1 MRLGRRLQSVDVSIG
16 IPPLSI
22 NGSFRPSTAERNA
35 AWELLVELTSRT
47 TVTSLRRSEGL
58 IGEELASYEQVIE
71 LTRELLRKAGP
82 EVADDHHD
90 GNLTLGLIAMRVL
103 NEVLRPAIA
112 KWQPKLADYEALR
125 PAGVGPLLWEQRWPD
140 ANECRLALTALRT
153 TVRTY
158 VDVLGR
164 IAGTAD
170 LADAAVSLPPSHPA
184 PRSSHKGDLP
194 DGTPRRKMVGWFDA
208 IEGFETLFAIRKGRR
223 DDTLR
228 TTNGDGR
235 ARPRNDDAFVDAKPT
250 VDLSMSVG
258 DVWIDYAADLGD
270 GFDPTMAVAWHV
282 ARPLLDVP
290 HDPDGELPAVPGGGL
305 PRGELLILGGD
316 EIYPY
321 ASRKRYQRQTLL
333 PYVCARDDGTVG
345 RVLAIP
351 GNHDYYGGTRHFE
364 ELFVAHEN
372 DAGAFVPGHG
382 LTLEGQEGGWESAD
396 QRHRWFS
403 TKLPRGW
410 WIWGLD
416 TGLDGSIDE
425 AQRAYFNHVVA
436 TEFSSRD
443 QVVLCTPVPL
453 WQLRQKFPDQYQSL
467 REQIDGWLAPK
478 DGSVAL
484 FVSGDSHYFAQY
496 DDTSRTGDSQTDD
509 VTLRAASPRA
519 ERHLT
524 VGGGGAFLHP
534 THSLAERIPS
544 ERGRPEFQL
553 KARWPSPADS
563 RALSPHASILN
574 DWQFLA
580 LGSIFGALFGL
591 GSWMASNDWLRR
603 FWGRKTDNP
612 KPWGFSPFRYVA
624 HVGAVWLILVVLVV
638 VGCAMTTPNAREQFL
653 RRGARRY
660 GLLFG
665 LGLGAVMFVGLANAH
680 WLVDWR
686 APHRGRLVWFVALSF
701 FMGGVL
707 LCAYFFGVS
716 WLCRNLRV
724 NDNLAFSAV
733 ASTRFKHFVRFR
745 FTGDGDLTVYVIGL
759 DPVGRDWWDAMQ
771 RGHQLPPSDPDGVPH
786 LHYIW
791 GTTIASTAAP
801 PPKPG
806 RIAVSI
812 ATSDDIGT
820 DTSQRE
826 SIAPM
831 FEELVAH
838 LLAPPA
844 PPGAAHAALAYGGGL
859 ERELAQSLANGV
871 GNASELGS
879 PGADPF
885 LVNYLA
891 APQWIGAARLERPG
905 VQVERCSVSPRR
917 LRCAPDPTNAQAE
930 ALAFT
935 AMREQMAGECESLVV
950 IGGRLADYSGRY
962 PDAID
967 QAIESAAAG
976 RPLYVV
982 GGFGGAADALA
993 RHLLKGEKVAELTD
1007 AWQDAHGP
1015 AVLIDTPYR
1024 RSLEAD
1030 MARFLARGDW
1040 SSVGKRNGLTKRE
1053 NEALSTETDPKKI
1066 AELIRRGLSNLAA
1079 TRDYAAGAGGDR
1091 ETTHAKK
1098 ADLRGSPVRKHRKRP
1113 GLLVVAALPLAL
1125 LAAHQFGRRM
1135 PDHPTSTTGPLPPSS
1150 TSKPGGSTQP
1160 DGSNQPAGADG
1171 HTTTLSL
1178 PTTVSSIPIPQ
1189 ILVIVVPVPGNPA
1202 AGTSSTATVATTTL
1216 PTAAAPGSTAPGTAV
1231 PKPTTSAVPKPT
1243 STRVAKPT
1251 TTGSQPGSQP
1261 ATSISPS
1268 TPVSSSATASSSTPA
1283 PNASTSSTTVV
1294 STVAVGPPG
1303 ETATSN
1309 VPIELAGAT
1318 GLFEDRNG
1326 DLYIADTNGNRVY
1339 KRIPDGSLVVIAGT
1353 GRTDRRISESG
1364 LATAVQLVHPT
1375 AVLKDDFGNI
1385 WIAEN
1390 GGSVI
1395 REIDVAGMIH
1405 TKAGR
1410 PDLPVFDGNGGAVL
1424 RSINPYAM
1432 VFGRDGEIYFTDTD
1446 NHLVRRLFEGR
1457 LSIVAGSTV
1466 DGKSVP
1472 GREGRALNRPQG
1484 IAIDNTGNLYIADS
1498 ANNRVVMLSALDQSL
1513 TTVAGGGTSHDDA
1526 PTPALQVSLD
1536 TPTGVAVT
1544 PDGSTAYIVGD
1555 DNRVRKLDMNM
1566 RVLTTVAGQ
1575 GASGCRGEANRPEP
1589 PSCHLRTPN
1598 SLLLANDGSGL
1609 YISEYVGGRIWKLN
1623 RDATSLTVVQN

>member
-82 EVADDHHD
+82 EVADDHHE

-103 NEVLRPAIA
+103 NEVLRPAVA

-140 ANECRLALTALRT
+140 ANECRLALTAVRT

-170 LADAAVSLPPSHPA
+170 LADAAVSLPPSRPA
-184 PRSSHKGDLP
+184 PRSSHKGNLP
-194 DGTPRRKMVGWFDA
+194 DAKPRRRMVGWFDA
-208 IEGFETLFAIRKGRR
+208 IEGFETLFAMRKGRL

-228 TTNGDGR
+228 TTNGDSR
-235 ARPRNDDAFVDAKPT
+235 ARPRNENGFVAPKPT

-270 GFDPTMAVAWHV
+270 AFDPTMAVAWHL

-316 EIYPY
+316 EVYPF
-321 ASRKRYQRQTLL
+321 ASRKRYQRQTVL

-372 DAGAFVPGHG
+372 DVGAFVPGHG
-382 LTLEGQEGGWESAD
+382 LKLEGQEGGWESAD
-396 QRHRWFS
+396 QRHRWFA

-425 AQRAYFNHVVA
+425 AQRAYFNHLVA
-436 TEFSSRD
+436 TEFSSHD

-484 FVSGDSHYFAQY
+484 FIAGDSHYFAQY
-496 DDTSRTGDSQTDD
+496 DDTSRTDDSQTDD
-509 VTLRAASPRA
+509 ATLRAASQRA
-519 ERHLT
+519 ECHLT

-612 KPWGFSPFRYVA
+612 KPWGFPPFRYVA
-624 HVGAVWLILVVLVV
+624 YVGAIWLILAIVVA
-638 VGCAMTTPNAREQFL
+638 VGCVTTTPNAREQFL

-665 LGLGAVMFVGLANAH
+665 LGLAAVMFVGLANAH
-680 WLVDWR
+680 WLVEWR

-745 FTGDGDLTVYVIGL
+745 FTGDGDLIVYVIGL

-812 ATSDDIGT
+812 ATPDDIGT
-820 DTSQRE
+820 DASQRE

-831 FEELVAH
+831 FEELVAR
-838 LLAPPA
+838 LLVPPA
-844 PPGAAHAALAYGGGL
+844 PEGATHAFVAYGGPL

-871 GNASELGS
+871 GNASEDAS
-879 PGADPF
+879 PGPDP
-885 LVNYLA
+885 LIVNYLA
-891 APQWIGAARLERPG
+891 APQWIGAAHLERPG
-905 VQVERCSVSPRR
+905 VQVERCSVTPTR

-935 AMREQMAGECESLVV
+935 AMREQMARECGALVV

-967 QAIESAAAG
+967 QALESVAAG

-982 GGFGGAADALA
+982 GGFGGAAHALA

-1007 AWQDAHGP
+1007 AWQDAYGP

-1030 MARFLARGDW
+1030 MARLLPRGDW

-1053 NEALSTETDPKKI
+1053 NETLSTGTDPQTI

-1079 TRDYAAGAGGDR
+1079 TRDYTAGTGGDR

-1125 LAAHQFGRRM
+1125 LAAQQLGRRSPAHPVPPGGGSESSSARNAPGHPR
-1135 PDHPTSTTGPLPPSS
+1135 PDTNQKSTNTLTTGSSPTTASS
-1150 TSKPGGSTQP
+1150 T
-1160 DGSNQPAGADG
+1160 
-1171 HTTTLSL
+1171 
-1178 PTTVSSIPIPQ
+1178 PTPQ
-1189 ILVIVVPVPGNPA
+1189 VLVIVVPVPGNPA
-1202 AGTSSTATVATTTL
+1202 VDTASTAGATTTTL
-1216 PTAAAPGSTAPGTAV
+1216 PTAATAEARPGNSEPTVTQRSANAATTAPGTRTPGTAV
-1231 PKPTTSAVPKPT
+1231 PKPTRAT
-1243 STRVAKPT
+1243 VAKPT
-1251 TTGSQPGSQP
+1251 TKASQPGSQP
-1261 ATSISPS
+1261 STSVSSATSVSPSTSISSS
-1268 TPVSSSATASSSTPA
+1268 TPASSSAPA

-1294 STVAVGPPG
+1294 STVAVGLPG

-1339 KRIPDGSLVVIAGT
+1339 KRTPDGTLVVIAGT

-1375 AVLKDDFGNI
+1375 AVLKDEFGI
-1385 WIAEN
+1385 F
-1390 GGSVI
+1390 GSL
-1395 REIDVAGMIH
+1395 
-1405 TKAGR
+1405 K
-1410 PDLPVFDGNGGAVL
+1410 
-1424 RSINPYAM
+1424 
-1432 VFGRDGEIYFTDTD
+1432 
-1446 NHLVRRLFEGR
+1446 
-1457 LSIVAGSTV
+1457 
-1466 DGKSVP
+1466 
-1472 GREGRALNRPQG
+1472 
-1484 IAIDNTGNLYIADS
+1484 
-1498 ANNRVVMLSALDQSL
+1498 
-1513 TTVAGGGTSHDDA
+1513 TVA
-1526 PTPALQVSLD
+1526 P
-1536 TPTGVAVT
+1536 
-1544 PDGSTAYIVGD
+1544 
-1555 DNRVRKLDMNM
+1555 
-1566 RVLTTVAGQ
+1566 
-1575 GASGCRGEANRPEP
+1575 
-1589 PSCHLRTPN
+1589 
-1598 SLLLANDGSGL
+1598 
-1609 YISEYVGGRIWKLN
+1609 
-1623 RDATSLTVVQN
+1623 